1 MYVQIVS
8 DFIFLMYLLYCLPA
22 YILILDFL
30 YMLPISPNFNGCVM
44 PKSVSALLSLY
55 TINFSF
61 SVSKTERN
69 IVVSLCPS
77 VMSACLPKAPGGFC
91 HLNSIFPWYVTYKS
105 FLEFIYRISIH
116 DFDWSNG
123 NDKVLKILKIFVSG
137 LIIVNRLLN
146 FLGEVQELWIWYI
159 WNKNVK

>member
-55 TINFSF
+55 TINFHFLSPRLRGTLL
-61 SVSKTERN
+61 S
-69 IVVSLCPS
+69 
-77 VMSACLPKAPGGFC
+77 
-91 HLNSIFPWYVTYKS
+91 HYV
-105 FLEFIYRISIH
+105 L
-116 DFDWSNG
+116 
-123 NDKVLKILKIFVSG
+123 
-137 LIIVNRLLN
+137 
-146 FLGEVQELWIWYI
+146 Q
-159 WNKNVK
+159 